1 MVRLTSK
8 SSQEFADLLSAD
20 LGMKA
25 GILGHSMTEMKA
37 NAIKLNIDD
46 HW

>member
-1 MVRLTSK
+1 MARLISK
-8 SSQEFADLLSAD
+8 SSQEFANLLSAD
-20 LGMKA
+20 LGIKA
-25 GILGHSMTEMKA
+25 GIIGHSMNEMKD